1 MSALLE
7 AGAILPG
14 AAPAERSIDAIT
26 ARVYEHPALEGRTVV
41 RLVPGTLGQAED
53 LSMEFLGFAA
63 GAEPVAVGHGRRQA
77 LGFPAWALVNDPD
90 NGRHALAL
98 VKDMERLA
106 RVAKSKPGNAKEG
119 YDALAVR
126 LGAAA
131 PHFLPTYWEQAG
143 RAFIAAENPKG
154 AGTCFAAARL
164 AEQVH
169 GLPVDEDR
177 LRDVH
182 LEFAFAGALTAK
194 ALSEYARQV
203 TQRRPAAEAYD
214 LVRTIAVRRVAG
226 GLPPYVGM
234 ADDLKRLAKAA
245 GLTPDAEAESVIGE
259 LIGYPAVGKAHDSF
273 WKSYRPALLRLTR
286 RDPAARSRLLGLLP
300 DPPGYGKGATETWLE
315 LLDEAGALDALRSPA
330 TAPAAAAPAGGVAV
344 WTQRF
349 LDHRS
354 RGWGWRGRSVR
365 WTLLFAEMVDTIR
378 DELVA
383 SGGEL
388 RLGAENSWFAE
399 LDLLDLCLAAGV
411 PVKGPEPGAVNRNR
425 LQVNTWFGG
434 SDTGRRDLAAI
445 AADPRFL
452 PALISGLRDYL
463 GAKREAE
470 SGERRA
476 NALRKRATWTLEHA
490 GLRTAARTWLATV
503 GERVGSTPTVLTL
516 ADALDELAPLWT
528 YDGLSL
534 TPDMF
539 AGLAA
544 ADPAEALARVL
555 RGGLPSELSWPEHE
569 ATSTDVG
576 QANEQDS
583 WPFLVFSATAR
594 AVVLGPDGVVL
605 DHAYRTPRDV
615 KLHSYD
621 KLRAG
626 AFVDGELRV
635 DWSSGCY
642 WSGRPTETLGG
653 HHGWGYG
660 SWSGGGLPLP
670 EGGRT
675 TGERPLRVGDATEP
689 HVFKVISDGE
699 AYWRYEPTA
708 ADDNAPDW
716 REYDPATGTPGR
728 RSLPAFFA
736 VDLAPGDRLRSDWS
750 HLRPAPEAY
759 AGSPLGW
766 RDGLVGWRVIQH
778 ADGTFTGTG
787 IDGRSARW
795 APIDDPDQYG
805 QFVGVY
811 RLPGDDRLRPAT
823 YGGTGGR
830 NSGTLVTLWDVD
842 GRQPAARWSTGPGL
856 PAPTYLHALRPRDE
870 AGSKALRS
878 ADASLAARLLAAC
891 ADADVKDVLTSARKA
906 VAELLGEITDRNLAE
921 AVAWSVNVAERTRR
935 VQRGLADLLAERP
948 DPSGPVA
955 AAASAA
961 PVRLPV
967 SESEL
972 SRVVTDLGA
981 ADGSHGRTG
990 NGQMAEQIAR
1000 VAALL
1005 TAERGTAAEMPVAAT
1020 TWAWALPRLGAF
1032 VVRAASPLTPEHDRK
1047 ALTGLLRILANFGHI
1062 GADTRLRVH
1071 NVTCPAALVD
1081 ANGGAVLHTD
1091 TSTFVI
1097 LAGPNQYYSDRDQW
1111 ERTAVEFSPTG
1122 TFRVPDKVM
1131 VKSTRTFTGWGDP
1144 ARLAAVVEQL
1154 DRDGVAP
1161 LPTEAFDRLAA
1172 ATGISRSEAAL
1183 LLAGLPRLNSWEA
1196 NFLTPEE
1203 RGLLGLRADTLRAA
1217 RDSLRSL
1224 PAVDRLSLLDAAM
1237 PADPADLWRT
1247 GPDVDGVA
1255 RRWVELFGVATPVS
1269 DELLA
1274 EANRMLD
1281 RDGADTVRVLARPTP
1296 GDWLHTD
1303 GVSKAEGWS
1312 VTTKAPSG
1320 TPFND
1325 SHLRVAATALP
1336 WLAYRLP
1343 AGDPV
1348 RASLPKAYRLVR
1360 ERLGNEKLLVGA
1372 AHLERAMVPPGMA
1385 ALVEG
1390 QHWETYANY
1399 YLRPAALSGV
1409 DDPALAF
1416 MDGGLGACVRLVLG
1430 EQFAATMAAIESE
1443 SLPAG
1448 RFAQDPTVSVPD
1460 LVGAVAAEYQLDAD
1474 AAAYYLQLLALPD
1487 PTDKRVA
1494 EWNGWKPAR
1503 LTAARKA
1510 LLGTDLVVEAKRERA
1525 GRSVFLPGGWL
1536 ALKAPDLPIEAWKTG
1551 LGADGS
1557 LPGGRVLVT
1566 STVPELF
1573 RASWARVVAGDLP
1586 RYHSLSETR

>member
-1 MSALLE
+1 M
-7 AGAILPG
+7 AGRPG
-14 AAPAERSIDAIT
+14 RLAG
-26 ARVYEHPALEGRTVV
+26 HPARRRHVHRHRDRRPVGLLGPDRRPRPV
-41 RLVPGTLGQAED
+41 RSVRRRL
-53 LSMEFLGFAA
+53 
-63 GAEPVAVGHGRRQA
+63 PVAR
-77 LGFPAWALVNDPD
+77 
-90 NGRHALAL
+90 
-98 VKDMERLA
+98 
-106 RVAKSKPGNAKEG
+106 
-119 YDALAVR
+119 
-126 LGAAA
+126 
-131 PHFLPTYWEQAG
+131 
-143 RAFIAAENPKG
+143 
-154 AGTCFAAARL
+154 
-164 AEQVH
+164 
-169 GLPVDEDR
+169 
-177 LRDVH
+177 
-182 LEFAFAGALTAK
+182 
-194 ALSEYARQV
+194 
-203 TQRRPAAEAYD
+203 RRPAPPGD
-214 LVRTIAVRRVAG
+214 LRRH
-226 GLPPYVGM
+226 
-234 ADDLKRLAKAA
+234 R
-245 GLTPDAEAESVIGE
+245 
-259 LIGYPAVGKAHDSF
+259 
-273 WKSYRPALLRLTR
+273 RPQ
-286 RDPAARSRLLGLLP
+286 PARSSR
-300 DPPGYGKGATETWLE
+300 W
-315 LLDEAGALDALRSPA
+315 DA
-330 TAPAAAAPAGGVAV
+330 
-344 WTQRF
+344 
-349 LDHRS
+349 
-354 RGWGWRGRSVR
+354 
-365 WTLLFAEMVDTIR
+365 
-378 DELVA
+378 
-383 SGGEL
+383 
-388 RLGAENSWFAE
+388 
-399 LDLLDLCLAAGV
+399 
-411 PVKGPEPGAVNRNR
+411 
-425 LQVNTWFGG
+425 
-434 SDTGRRDLAAI
+434 
-445 AADPRFL
+445 
-452 PALISGLRDYL
+452 
-463 GAKREAE
+463 
-470 SGERRA
+470 
-476 NALRKRATWTLEHA
+476 
-490 GLRTAARTWLATV
+490 
-503 GERVGSTPTVLTL
+503 
-516 ADALDELAPLWT
+516 
-528 YDGLSL
+528 
-534 TPDMF
+534 
-539 AGLAA
+539 
-544 ADPAEALARVL
+544 
-555 RGGLPSELSWPEHE
+555 
-569 ATSTDVG
+569 
-576 QANEQDS
+576 
-583 WPFLVFSATAR
+583 
-594 AVVLGPDGVVL
+594 
-605 DHAYRTPRDV
+605 
-615 KLHSYD
+615 
-621 KLRAG
+621 
-626 AFVDGELRV
+626 
-635 DWSSGCY
+635 
-642 WSGRPTETLGG
+642 
-653 HHGWGYG
+653 
-660 SWSGGGLPLP
+660 
-670 EGGRT
+670 
-675 TGERPLRVGDATEP
+675 
-689 HVFKVISDGE
+689 
-699 AYWRYEPTA
+699 
-708 ADDNAPDW
+708 
-716 REYDPATGTPGR
+716 
-728 RSLPAFFA
+728 
-736 VDLAPGDRLRSDWS
+736 
-750 HLRPAPEAY
+750 
-759 AGSPLGW
+759 
-766 RDGLVGWRVIQH
+766 
-778 ADGTFTGTG
+778 
-787 IDGRSARW
+787 
-795 APIDDPDQYG
+795 
-805 QFVGVY
+805 
-811 RLPGDDRLRPAT
+811 
-823 YGGTGGR
+823 
-830 NSGTLVTLWDVD
+830 D

-906 VAELLGEITDRNLAE
+906 VAELLGEITDANLAE

-935 VQRGLADLLAERP
+935 VQRGLADLLAERL
-948 DPSGPVA
+948 DPPAPVA
-955 AAASAA
+955 APASAA

-1020 TWAWALPRLGAF
+1020 TGVGPAPAGRLRGP
-1032 VVRAASPLTPEHDRK
+1032 AASPLTPEHDRK

-1196 NFLTPEE
+1196 NFLTP
-1203 RGLLGLRADTLRAA
+1203 RSGAARLRADTLRAA

-1255 RRWVELFGVATPVS
+1255 RRWSSCSASPPRSPTSCSPRRTGCSTATARTPSGSSPGRPRRLAAHRRGVQGRGVVGHHEGAVGHAVQRQPPAGCRDGVA
-1269 DELLA
+1269 LA
-1274 EANRMLD
+1274 GVPAAR
-1281 RDGADTVRVLARPTP
+1281 RRPGARLA
-1296 GDWLHTD
+1296 
-1303 GVSKAEGWS
+1303 AEG
-1312 VTTKAPSG
+1312 V
-1320 TPFND
+1320 
-1325 SHLRVAATALP
+1325 
-1336 WLAYRLP
+1336 
-1343 AGDPV
+1343 PV
-1348 RASLPKAYRLVR
+1348 VR